1 MSKKEKKSPQSKESD
16 LERRLRE
23 AGLDQEEI
31 DEDALR
37 SFLKGKDQE
46 SKQKSR

>member
-1 MSKKEKKSPQSKESD
+1 MSKEKKKPVESD

-37 SFLKGKDQE
+37 TFLKSERSKIRDQ
-46 SKQKSR
+46 KRTT